1 MHYLSL
7 ASGARNYISL
17 PHILVVGPILDAFL
31 LARNAKAAATFLTLF
46 PFKDFDSFKL
56 SAKKKKK
63 PKKKKKGADSC
74 FKMCA
79 AGEIPY
85 VLVINLPFILG
96 PEKEKKKMLHVTI
109 RYLLLKFA
117 SSIP

>member
-63 PKKKKKGADSC
+63 PKKTKKKKKKGADSC

-96 PEKEKKKMLHVTI
+96 PEKEKKKCCMLLSDI
-109 RYLLLKFA
+109 FC
-117 SSIP
+117 

>member
-1 MHYLSL
+1 MHCLSL

-63 PKKKKKGADSC
+63 KKTKKNQKKKKNGGADSC

-96 PEKEKKKMLHVTI
+96 PEKEKKKCCMLLSDI
-109 RYLLLKFA
+109 FC
-117 SSIP
+117 